1 MKPSIYFYSD
11 CPFFAGCEN
20 MLANFFN
27 DDSLAGRYRI
37 TFVYRYSARYES
49 GFRERVKKVV
59 DSVPLKLLN
68 IGDYTGDIAFKPA
81 RLAIKTV
88 FSLFLVKYWFILWN
102 TIVLYRVFRKEGIGL
117 LHINNGGYPGAY
129 SCMSAVFAAR
139 LAGIK
144 RVVYVVNNVAFSY
157 RSFRRWLDYPLDRF
171 VAGTVS
177 VFITGSEYARAR
189 LVHVLRLP
197 FGKALS
203 IHNGIQPRAVTE
215 GREEVL
221 RRLGVEQGRLLIV
234 AVAVLEER
242 KGHVYLL
249 KAVQRL
255 IGQGYGAGIT
265 VIIEGS
271 GTLLESLKA
280 FVIEAGLSENVRFIG
295 NEANVF
301 NLLNA
306 ADVVVLPSIA
316 DEDFPNVVI
325 EAMCLGKV
333 VIASRISGTP
343 EQIAHMES
351 GILVEPMDVHGL
363 ADAVRLVA
371 DDEHLRNRLG
381 RNAADRFREKFS
393 AKAAVEKYCKLY
405 DNLFNQRPT

>member
-1 MKPSIYFYSD
+1 
-11 CPFFAGCEN
+11 
-20 MLANFFN
+20 
-27 DDSLAGRYRI
+27 
-37 TFVYRYSARYES
+37 
-49 GFRERVKKVV
+49 
-59 DSVPLKLLN
+59 
-68 IGDYTGDIAFKPA
+68 
-81 RLAIKTV
+81 
-88 FSLFLVKYWFILWN
+88 
-102 TIVLYRVFRKEGIGL
+102 
-117 LHINNGGYPGAY
+117 
-129 SCMSAVFAAR
+129 MSAVFAAR

-157 RSFRRWLDYPLDRF
+157 RSFKRWLDYPLDRF

-221 RRLGVEQGRLLIV
+221 RRLGVEQGRLLIA

-249 KAVQRL
+249 KALQRL
-255 IGQGYGAGIT
+255 IAEGYGAGIT

-280 FVIEAGLSENVRFIG
+280 FVVEAGLSENVRFIG

-306 ADVVVLPSIA
+306 ADVVALPSIA

-363 ADAVRLVA
+363 ADAVRLAA

-393 AKAAVEKYCKLY
+393 AKTAVENIANSMIICSIRGQHEGRNILCGGQGTRIRDVSENIPKPMITKGKFPILWYIMKFL
-405 DNLFNQRPT
+405 

>member
-20 MLANFFN
+20 MLANFLN
-27 DDSLAGRYRI
+27 DESLAGRYRV

-68 IGDYTGDIAFKPA
+68 MGDYTDDIAFKPA
-81 RLAIKTV
+81 RLAIKAV
-88 FSLFLVKYWFILWN
+88 FTLFLVKYWFVLWN
-102 TIVLYRVFRKEGIGL
+102 TVALYRVFRKERIGL

-157 RSFRRWLDYPLDRF
+157 RSFKRWLDYPLDRF
-171 VAGTVS
+171 VAGAVS
-177 VFITGSEYARAR
+177 VFITGSEYARGR
-189 LVHVLRLP
+189 LVQVLRLP

-215 GREEVL
+215 SREEVL
-221 RRLGVEQGRLLIV
+221 RRLGVEQGRLLIAVV
-234 AVAVLEER
+234 AILEER

-249 KAVQRL
+249 KAIQRL
-255 IGQGYGAGIT
+255 IGQGYGYGIS
-265 VIIEGS
+265 VIIEGN

-301 NLLNA
+301 NLFNA

-316 DEDFPNVVI
+316 SEDFPNVVI
-325 EAMCLGKV
+325 EAMCLGKA

-363 ADAVRLVA
+363 AEAIRLVA
-371 DDEHLRNRLG
+371 DDEDLRRRLG
-381 RNAADRFREKFS
+381 RNAADRFRENFS
-393 AKAAVEKYCKLY
+393 ANIAVGKYYRLY
-405 DNLFNQRPT
+405 DNLFNQGII